1 MFKEL
6 LSEDIEKG
14 IKGDNMGIPTGFS
27 VLDSN
32 INGIQKSLYTIVGG
46 NSGTGK
52 TSFVDLAYVLN
63 PYKWITDNKGKT
75 NIKIKW
81 IYNSMERN
89 TKYKLAKWVCLK
101 IFQDHG
107 IVMDVPTML
116 GWQGKKFE
124 IDDKTKDLIFKTG
137 EYFDEMFNSGVI
149 DIIDG
154 SQNPTG
160 IFNYINEFAKNNGD
174 IVQVNEFTKRYIP
187 HDPNLY
193 VIIINDH
200 IGKLN
205 SEINNG
211 SRLVDKALLDKHS
224 EYMGSVRDKYGF
236 TVIDISQFNRS
247 IGSTERMK
255 VKSVSPEPD
264 DFKGSGDMY
273 ENADIALGL
282 FNPFKLKINDF
293 LGYDIPRF
301 VAKNGENRFRSISI
315 IKNSYGADDVIIG
328 LNFLGENGNFRELPT
343 SDSFSKNPEYYKR
356 AVDFIV

>member
-14 IKGDNMGIPTGFS
+14 IRGDNIGIPTGFPI
-27 VLDSN
+27 LDSN

-75 NIKIKW
+75 NVKIKW

-101 IFQDHG
+101 MFQDHK
-107 IVMDVPTML
+107 IIIDIPTML
-116 GWQGKKFE
+116 GWSGKKFE
-124 IDDKTKDLIFKTG
+124 IEEGLKKLIFKTG

-154 SQNPTG
+154 SRNPTG
-160 IFNYINEFAKNNGD
+160 IFKHLEEFGEKNGTFK
-174 IVQVNEFTKRYIP
+174 QTGEFSKVYVP
-187 HDPNLY
+187 NDPNLY
-193 VIIINDH
+193 VICINDH

-205 SEINNG
+205 SEIHNG
-211 SRLVDKALLDKHS
+211 VRLTDKSLLDKHS
-224 EYMGSVRDKYGF
+224 EYMGCCRDKYGYSI
-236 TVIDISQFNRS
+236 IDISQFNRS
-247 IGSTERMK
+247 IGNIERMK
-255 VKSVSPEPD
+255 NKAVSPEPD

-282 FNPFKLKINDF
+282 FNPYKLKINDF
-293 LGYDIPRF
+293 LGYDIPKM
-301 VAKNGENRFRSISI
+301 VAKNGENRFRSVSI
-315 IKNSYGADDVIIG
+315 IKNSYGADDIIIG
-328 LNFLGENGNFRELPT
+328 MNFLGENGNFREIPI
-343 SDSFSKNPEYYKR
+343 SDKFKENPELYKK
-356 AVDFIV
+356 IVEYN